1 MKDGL
6 RPNGLLS
13 KFAKGL
19 GVALISMGLSM
30 TANAQTT
37 LTANWTVEAGSVSW
51 LTDAG
56 NSVRG
61 AAFNP
66 ATGNILVPSRAG
78 GISIQKVDA
87 TTGVSSGSMNVS
99 IIEGGTLPLNRIAV
113 TEDGQIFATNLILD
127 TGVNFKVYYWE
138 NEDAT
143 PRLLFEGNPSPFA
156 RYGDG
161 IGISGSGDD
170 VFLYVS
176 GTFTN
181 AVAEF
186 YFDGTDLHTPA
197 RIIPLP
203 FDAANASIVFA
214 GDMYANPD
222 FATAG
227 WVNGRDNQALFVDF
241 ATGYV
246 IARIPSAESNAPV
259 GYEGDYLPL
268 SYGDFDL
275 ITNAGRTYMVTGVPG
290 TLNSNFLVLDVTNPA
305 RPLIVAETG
314 SIGTGENS
322 FRVGAVATNQADG
335 EVYVLATNVAL
346 ASFDMSA
353 AFAVTVSVDRENEL
367 VDSFVLNQNYPN
379 PFNPTTSISF
389 ELPQSEFVNITVHN
403 MLGQQVATLVNQQ
416 MSAGAH
422 AVQFNAA
429 GLSSGTYIYRMQA
442 GSFVQNK
449 RMMLVK

>member
-19 GVALISMGLSM
+19 GVALLSMGLTMS
-30 TANAQTT
+30 ANAQVST

-78 GISIQKVDA
+78 GNSIQKVNA
-87 TTGVSSGSMNVS
+87 QTGVSSGSMNVS
-99 IIEGGTLPLNRIAV
+99 IIEGGILPLNRIAV

-138 NEDAT
+138 NEDAA

-161 IGISGSGDD
+161 IGISGSGND

-181 AVAEF
+181 AIAEF
-186 YFDGTDLHTPA
+186 YFDGTDLQTPA

-203 FDAANASIVFA
+203 DDGANASIVPLNDGSGHA
-214 GDMYANPD
+214 
-222 FATAG
+222 
-227 WVNGRDNQALFVDF
+227 WINGRDVPARLIDLEN
-241 ATGYV
+241 GYV
-246 IARIPSAESNAPV
+246 IHTIPATSP
-259 GYEGDYLPL
+259 GPDYNYAVLPL
-268 SYGDFDL
+268 SYGDLAVAYHD
-275 ITNAGRTYMVTGVPG
+275 GRTLLAAGVPG
-290 TLNSNFLVLDVTNPA
+290 TTNHNFLVLDVTNTHFP
-305 RPLIVAETG
+305 VVKFETG
-314 SIGTGENS
+314 SIGTGENT
-322 FRVGAVATNQADG
+322 FRVGAVAANSAEG
-335 EVYVLATNVAL
+335 EIYVLATNVAL
-346 ASFDMSA
+346 ASYSLPT
-353 AFAVTVSVDRENEL
+353 TVSIDRENEL
-367 VDSFVLNQNYPN
+367 VEAFVLNQNYPN

-389 ELPQSEFVNITVHN
+389 ELPQTEYVNITVHN

-422 AVQFNAA
+422 TVQFNAA